1 MSPGSPP
8 TDDERR
14 SMELTELPDPRKD
27 FRGAEALLIQTGM
40 WTRRA
45 TEELLTGGADGFA
58 QTIRF
63 ATERLRDIVRLT
75 EPMIAELTELP
86 LLGFAQ
92 LLYSRWGDSH
102 EGAPRAL
109 QSAYILIHGLITS
122 AELRAS
128 VSEEALRA
136 PMPSRKNALEA
147 MRHLE
152 DVGMVAG
159 GLLDIMRQRHDRRRR
174 AA

>member
-1 MSPGSPP
+1 MSPGSQP

-14 SMELTELPDPRKD
+14 GMELSELPDPKKD
-27 FRGAEALLIQTGM
+27 FRGAEALLIRIGM

-45 TEELLTGGADGFA
+45 TDELFTGATNGFA
-58 QTIRF
+58 ETIRF
-63 ATERLRDIVRLT
+63 ATARVRDVVRFT

-86 LLGFAQ
+86 LPDFAR

-109 QSAYILIHGLITS
+109 QGAYILIHGLVTS

-128 VSEEALRA
+128 VSEEPPRA

-147 MRHLE
+147 L
-152 DVGMVAG
+152 
-159 GLLDIMRQRHDRRRR
+159 
-174 AA
+174 